1 MDFLV
6 YFLLVALVGASAFFS
21 GMETALFSVK
31 PAQLKKCR
39 DSALIL
45 TLERLTKDRRQLLS
59 VIMLSDVLVNIPL
72 VLLCLY
78 LVQVL
83 PFMPVLPIWLN
94 SLGLF
99 ALVVLL
105 CDLFPKMLALA
116 DPFLLARPA
125 VWYLKLAM
133 PVLGPICGVL
143 QRTTERIANAITPK
157 NLNPMDTLSEG
168 EFATLMALGE
178 ETGIIDPQ
186 EREMIVEIMKLGDK
200 TAKDCMTPRV
210 DSFTLPDDLDNET
223 AIAQLRM
230 KRRRLVPVYG
240 ESPDEI
246 LGILDVEIFL
256 DGPTAHYTEMLIPPS
271 FVSETMNA
279 LDLLKS
285 FLHHPQRLAIV
296 VDEYGGT
303 GGVVTFS
310 DIVEEIISDAVPLG
324 TELYIEDLG
333 NGRLIVSG
341 HARLDDISEK
351 LETPLKQEGLD
362 TIGGYIF
369 NELGHVPRPGF
380 SMEIAGY
387 TLRIRRATRKRIQEV
402 FIEPTAKTSTDEEKG
417 ADTAGEPAAP

>member
-21 GMETALFSVK
+21 GMETALFSLQ
-31 PAQLKKCR
+31 ASRLKKHR
-39 DSALIL
+39 DSVLVLA
-45 TLERLTKDRRQLLS
+45 LERVMQDRRRLLG
-59 VIMLSDVLVNIPL
+59 VILLSDVLVNIPL

-94 SLGLF
+94 SLALF
-99 ALVVLL
+99 TLVVLL
-105 CDLFPKMLALA
+105 CDLIPKMLALA

-133 PVLGPICGVL
+133 PVLGPICDVL
-143 QRTTERIANAITPK
+143 QRTTERIAKVITPK
-157 NLNPMDTLSEG
+157 NLNPTDALSED

-186 EREMIVEIMKLGDK
+186 EREIIVEIMKLGDK

-223 AIAQLRM
+223 AIAQLRT

-246 LGILDVEIFL
+246 LGILDVATFL
-256 DGPTAHYTEMLIPPS
+256 DNPTAHYTEMLIPPS

-310 DIVEEIISDAVPLG
+310 DIAEEVISDAVPLG

-351 LETPLKQEGLD
+351 LETPLKQNGLD

-369 NELGHVPRPGF
+369 NALGHVPRPGF

-387 TLRIRRATRKRIQEV
+387 TFRIRRATRKRIQEV
-402 FIEPTAKTSTDEEKG
+402 FIEPTAKSSPEEENR
-417 ADTAGEPAAP
+417 ANSAGEPAAP